1 MEENKV
7 CKFDPEVGMVLEDK
21 RRRRVTVEIIEE
33 DGSYTT
39 QVQYECNGCAI
50 FAFDQLEEKAG
61 MHKETT
67 NILIRCSTL
76 DIANALK
83 ADDSLEPVRE
93 ILVLK
98 EHASM
103 LMRMMGGKEE

>member
-1 MEENKV
+1 MEANKV
-7 CKFDPEVGMVLEDK
+7 NRFDPEVGMVFEDK

-39 QVQYECNGCAI
+39 QWQHECNGCAI
-50 FAFDQLEEKAG
+50 FAFDQLEEKTG
-61 MHKETT
+61 MHKEAAS
-67 NILIRCSTL
+67 IMIRCSTL

-83 ADDSLEPVRE
+83 SHDSLEPVRKL
-93 ILVLK
+93 LVLK